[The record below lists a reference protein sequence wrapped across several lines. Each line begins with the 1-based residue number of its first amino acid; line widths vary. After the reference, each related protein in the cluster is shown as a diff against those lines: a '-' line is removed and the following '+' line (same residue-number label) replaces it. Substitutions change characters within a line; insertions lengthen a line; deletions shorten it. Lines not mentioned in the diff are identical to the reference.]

1 MLLKTGILGIGNMG
15 NMVCALANAKQIP
28 VIGLNTSE
36 RDIDAVKSTSAI
48 ECIYLGTGS
57 GAGKDRTVSKKI
69 VKECIGQIMQDE
81 KLTTFCDDCDVIFI
95 VSSTGGGTGSGTAP
109 MLADVLR
116 NVYKDKII
124 ILIGTL
130 PTIGESVGAQRNSIE
145 YLVETDRLGIPYMIF
160 DNGNSSKKSTD
171 DCYEKIN
178 NDVVQAVC
186 VIRGDYNLLSKYG
199 MIDSQDMKK
208 LISLPGLI
216 HIHVMKDIY
225 QEKIPTDGSIEDLL
239 IQDLKKNTM
248 ITPDRDKIVKRRGY
262 IVNLTDDVKGYFNK
276 DFPKVTELFG
286 EPVEV
291 FDHYSVNEDDD
302 KGNFVVLINSG
313 LSMPE
318 NRLKTIQ
325 HRVDEVEEALKK
337 KKESSILSS
346 LSEKVGIYSGTT
358 SDMEAKRNEK
368 GEFDIDS
375 ILDRY

>member
-1 MLLKTGILGIGNMG
+1 
-15 NMVCALANAKQIP
+15 
-28 VIGLNTSE
+28 
-36 RDIDAVKSTSAI
+36 
-48 ECIYLGTGS
+48 
-57 GAGKDRTVSKKI
+57 
-69 VKECIGQIMQDE
+69 
-81 KLTTFCDDCDVIFI
+81 
-95 VSSTGGGTGSGTAP
+95 
-109 MLADVLR
+109 
-116 NVYKDKII
+116 
-124 ILIGTL
+124 
-130 PTIGESVGAQRNSIE
+130 VGAQRNSIE

-248 ITPDRDKIVKRRGY
+248 VTPDRDKIVKRRGY